1 MRFMQKKCKYLGE
14 ILMSYVKCVRFM
26 LNVYILEVWK
36 TRPVSSRAQ
45 KYLKL
50 LYKKYSS
57 VIFK

>member
-36 TRPVSSRAQ
+36 TRPVSSRVQ

-50 LYKKYSS
+50 LYKKNTA
-57 VIFK
+57 V